1 MTDEQAEAI
10 CIELLRITRG
20 FGEAVRQISEMKAEI
35 VALQWIVEKKV
46 VASAQ
51 ELDALR
57 DEALRRSN
65 PTNQSST
72 SHLEAFLDSE
82 GEWKM

>member
-1 MTDEQAEAI
+1 MTDEQAQAI
-10 CIELLRITRG
+10 FTELLRITRG
-20 FGEAVRQISEMKAEI
+20 FSEAVRQISEMKAEI

-46 VASAQ
+46 VASAE

-65 PTNQSST
+65 ATDQPST
-72 SHLEAFLDSE
+72 PRLEVLLDNE

>member
-1 MTDEQAEAI
+1 MTDEEAEAI

-20 FGEAVRQISEMKAEI
+20 FSEAVRQISEMKAEI

-46 VASAQ
+46 VASVE

-65 PTNQSST
+65 PANQPST
-72 SHLEAFLDSE
+72 PHLEAFLESE
-82 GEWKM
+82 GKWKM

>member
-1 MTDEQAEAI
+1 MTDEQAEAMF
-10 CIELLRITRG
+10 IEVLRITRG

-35 VALQWIVEKKV
+35 IALQWIVEKKV
-46 VASAQ
+46 IASAE

-65 PTNQSST
+65 VTDQPST
-72 SHLEAFLDSE
+72 PRLEVFLDSE